1 MANTIQYNCKTYK
14 KTISGATVSYME
26 DYMKS
31 SLQNPPDHFILHGGT
46 NDLFSENSSMEIAES
61 IINLTCRIKNEIHDV
76 NVSKII
82 SKTNGKK
89 SNEKGMEVNLQLTEL
104 FTKMTKKFF
113 VLIDN

>member
-31 SLQNPPDHFILHGGT
+31 SLQNPPDQFILHGGT

-104 FTKMTKKFF
+104 FTKMKKKIF